1 MSSKKYIKNINI
13 FKVVASKWILVI
25 LMFSLFLVAPSA
37 LGIAA
42 ASFWSEAEKDIA
54 ESPTAIAGTP
64 EKKDYKSTRPQDYK
78 F

>member
-1 MSSKKYIKNINI
+1 MLWTHSSVCTD
-13 FKVVASKWILVI
+13 FIL
-25 LMFSLFLVAPSA
+25 AATNA
-37 LGIAA
+37 LGIGT